1 MNKSV
6 LLFGSTGLT
15 GSECLKLILED
26 PYFSSVTTPVRRPIG
41 INHQKLKEVILNF
54 NELNKHPDIFST
66 DVVICSIGTTINK
79 AKTKEEFRRIDFEIP
94 LSIAKISAK
103 AGIPHFLLVS
113 SLGANFH
120 SSVFYYK
127 IKGLLEDELVKLP
140 FKSITIVRPSVILG
154 KRKDLRIKEEIVK
167 KLIPFVPKKYKPV
180 NASRI
185 ASAIID
191 SIKSPPHGIQILEN
205 SSLSKRNQGS
215 TI

>member
-15 GSECLKLILED
+15 GSECLKIILDD
-26 PYFSSVTTPVRRPIG
+26 PYFSSVTAPVRRPIG
-41 INHQKLKEVILNF
+41 IKHKKLNEIQLNF
-54 NELNKHPDIFST
+54 NELNKHPEIFST
-66 DVVICSIGTTINK
+66 DAVICSIGTTIKK
-79 AKTKEEFRRIDFEIP
+79 AKTKEEFRHIDFEIP
-94 LSIAKISAK
+94 LSIAKLSVM

-113 SLGANFH
+113 SMNANSH

-127 IKGLLEDELVKLP
+127 IKGLLEDEIVKLP

-154 KRKDLRIKEEIVK
+154 KRKDVRIKEEIVK
-167 KLIPFVPKKYKPV
+167 MLIPLIPNKYKPV

-185 ASAIID
+185 ASAIIE
-191 SIKSPPHGIQILEN
+191 SIKSPPQGIQILEN